1 MILPDVLYKAAFS
14 QTRSAMIILND
25 QGIPVLWNEAFDEL
39 FIELAGFVPDKLSV
53 PLFDWLQER
62 DSFQYSYYITEVLQ
76 GRMGAASM
84 ETSLRTVSG
93 GRLWLRT
100 ALSLIRTRDDSNPA
114 EKAERWIWCS
124 FQNISDQKQ
133 REREL
138 VSAKEEAEKAT
149 MTKSQFLANMSHEI
163 RTPIQTIL
171 GMMELLHETS
181 LDKEQIDYLRS
192 VQFSAD
198 VLLGLINDVLDFS
211 KIEAGKFE
219 LEIADFDLHATLR
232 QAIAL
237 IILDAH
243 KKGLEVVI
251 DLDPQLPRFIR
262 GDPGRLRQIVVNM
275 FKNAVKF
282 TQTGEI
288 VIRATVSYRNADVSM
303 RLEVQDTGPGVP
315 PPLRD
320 RLFTPFTQANAG
332 ALTLGGTGLGLAIS
346 RHLVSLMDGTV
357 FYLPVEP
364 RGSIFGFEIG
374 LTQAEYSIPKGQQRI
389 STCDRVLIVDD
400 NAAARDFA
408 VKTAAMFGLQP
419 QAVASGAGALAELK
433 QAAQAGRP
441 YSLCLIDQNMP
452 QMDGWR
458 LAAEITAERLINS
471 VQLMLMA
478 PEGAIGSEAKMKL
491 LKWFN
496 GYLVKPLNPQEF
508 FVSVNRVLT
517 ETVEL
522 DAADADEVEADPKP
536 ESANIGLSVLLAEDH
551 IVNQELFSI
560 LLGKLGC
567 SADLAADGAAAV
579 EMAQHKD
586 YDLVLMDIFMPR
598 MDGYEAT
605 RHLREQGFS
614 KPIIA
619 VTASALKGEREK
631 CVEAGMNDILVKPF
645 KRKDLETMIGFW
657 ANKTLNIQN
666 DQELA
671 LASSVSE
678 RHLWDTTVFD
688 LPGLIE
694 TFLGQ
699 RETVI
704 SLVKRFI
711 AKTKG
716 QLPELNNAALNGN
729 TKLMREIAHSIKG
742 ASWNM
747 TAKQLGDMAFEI
759 ESASKQE
766 DLQGARSLLPK
777 LATCVRDFEQCSAY
791 QQDSSQP

>member
-62 DSFQYSYYITEVLQ
+62 DSFQYSYYITEVLL
-76 GRMGAASM
+76 GHMGAASM

-100 ALSLIRTRDDSNPA
+100 TMSLIRTEDETRPA
-114 EKAERWIWCS
+114 EDSSRWIWCS

-219 LEIADFDLHATLR
+219 LENADFDLHATLR
-232 QAIAL
+232 QAVVL

-251 DLDPQLPRFIR
+251 DLDPQLPRFVR

-288 VIRATVSYRNADVSM
+288 IIKATVLFRNSAVIM
-303 RLEVQDTGPGVP
+303 RVEVQDTGPGVP
-315 PPLRD
+315 LLLRD
-320 RLFTPFTQANAG
+320 KLFTPFTQANAG
-332 ALTLGGTGLGLAIS
+332 ALTHGGTGLGLAIS
-346 RHLVSLMDGTV
+346 RHLVSMMGGTV
-357 FYLPVEP
+357 FYRPVEP
-364 RGSIFGFEIG
+364 RGSVFGFEIT
-374 LTQAEYSIPKGQQRI
+374 LNQAEYSMPQGQQRI
-389 STCDRVLIVDD
+389 ATCDKVLIVDD
-400 NAAARDFA
+400 NAAASDFA

-419 QAVASGAGALAELK
+419 HAVSSGTQALAALRE
-433 QAAQAGRP
+433 AALAGTP
-441 YSLCLIDQNMP
+441 YALCLIDQNMP
-452 QMDGWR
+452 EMDGWR

-471 VQLMLMA
+471 VQLILMA

-496 GYLVKPLNPQEF
+496 GYLVKPLNPQDLF
-508 FVSVNRVLT
+508 QTINSVLT
-517 ETVEL
+517 ESVEL
-522 DAADADEVEADPKP
+522 DAVDEDEGSAALKP
-536 ESANIGLSVLLAEDH
+536 ENANIGLTVLLAEDH

-560 LLGKLGC
+560 LLSKLGC
-567 SADLAADGAAAV
+567 STDLASDGTAAV
-579 EMAQHKD
+579 EMAKQRD

-598 MDGYEAT
+598 MDGYEAS

-631 CVEAGMNDILVKPF
+631 CVEAGMNDILIKPF
-645 KRKDLETMIGFW
+645 KRKDLETMLRFW
-657 ANKTLNIQN
+657 ANKTLNMDGEN
-666 DQELA
+666 EA
-671 LASSVSE
+671 PSSVSE
-678 RHLWDTTVFD
+678 RHLWDNTVFD

-699 RETVI
+699 RETVL

-711 AKTKG
+711 DKTRS
-716 QLPELNNAALNGN
+716 QLPELHNAAMSGD
-729 TKLMREIAHSIKG
+729 TKTMREIAHSIKG

-759 ESASKQE
+759 ESASKQD
-766 DLQGARSLLPK
+766 DLEGARSLLPK
-777 LATCVRDFEQCSAY
+777 LAICVSDFEQCAAY
-791 QQDSSQP
+791 QQEAAQQ